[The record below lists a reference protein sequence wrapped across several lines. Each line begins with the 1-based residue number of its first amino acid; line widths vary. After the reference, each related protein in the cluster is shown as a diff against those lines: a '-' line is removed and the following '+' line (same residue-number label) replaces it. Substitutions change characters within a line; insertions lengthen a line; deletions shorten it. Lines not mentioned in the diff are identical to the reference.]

1 MELILIGNMLRMREL
16 VPICVRGIRTS
27 PPSNIIMSLKQQTG
41 NQQRQIVGKTIK
53 ALRDAFDNDPAL
65 SDKWILYT
73 PRYNAFFPTSG
84 STYGNIALNTD
95 GEGID
100 VLAGLDSVDDL
111 DYVHFMMYDLD
122 ARSAFSGATEA
133 YFVQDHY
140 DKVIQSSIDAGVPT
154 SKLIM
159 GFEPGV
165 QA

>member
-1 MELILIGNMLRMREL
+1 MTLIGNMLRMREL
-16 VPICVRGIRTS
+16 VPTCVRDIRTS
-27 PPSNIIMSLKQQTG
+27 PPSNIITNTLKQQTG
-41 NQQRQIVGKTIK
+41 NQQRQVVGKTIR
-53 ALRDAFDNDPAL
+53 ALREAFDADAAL

-122 ARSAFSGATEA
+122 VRGWC
-133 YFVQDHY
+133 
-140 DKVIQSSIDAGVPT
+140 SSVFLISFFHV
-154 SKLIM
+154 SIVSLKL
-159 GFEPGV
+159 
-165 QA
+165 

>member
-1 MELILIGNMLRMREL
+1 
-16 VPICVRGIRTS
+16 
-27 PPSNIIMSLKQQTG
+27 MSLKQQTG

-122 ARSAFSGATEA
+122 VRGVRASFS
-133 YFVQDHY
+133 FHFFMFQ
-140 DKVIQSSIDAGVPT
+140 
-154 SKLIM
+154 
-159 GFEPGV
+159 
-165 QA
+165 